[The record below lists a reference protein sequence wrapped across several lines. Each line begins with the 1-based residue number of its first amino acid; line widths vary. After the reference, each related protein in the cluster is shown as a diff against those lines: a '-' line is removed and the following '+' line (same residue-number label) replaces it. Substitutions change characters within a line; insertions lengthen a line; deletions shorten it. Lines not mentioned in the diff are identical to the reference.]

1 MFSFLARPRALALF
15 FSLSTLTP
23 FANALDTLF
32 TSSVT
37 YCEPPETLLIQ
48 RFEIAYFPQNNS
60 VSFNVSAASVQANV
74 NVTANL
80 FLNVY
85 GMKPVNVTLDLCGI
99 LHGALCPLPMY
110 NFTGADSITLP
121 GSLSVTDHIPGI
133 AYKIPDLEGFAQLTL
148 KEINTGAIK
157 ACVQATLANGK
168 SAHQKTVEWTTGGI
182 TLGVL
187 IFSLWQST
195 ISPDATVPF
204 RLVEL
209 LYLFQSI
216 ASSAFLRL
224 NYPSVYRAYAIN
236 FAWAMGLI
244 GASVDSSV
252 QLSINRM
259 RHLTGGR
266 LADAIG
272 DSAVSLV
279 NRKLSPY
286 NSPTTNLASLSSAGS
301 TSLFSN
307 AEASRAVVAA
317 LPSDFN
323 IDFSTVK
330 FASRFAKR
338 DTIVDG
344 VVQTVT
350 PGSTN
355 TLDVGLPIYA
365 NTLHIATANA
375 FMTVFFCALI
385 LLAIALAVF
394 GLGYGILFAVE
405 RYRARKH
412 NGSLTSNFD
421 YRSFIISW
429 CVRLALVM
437 AFPLYIFIFF
447 QWTLKDSWLTIFLAV
462 ISFLA
467 ISASLIY
474 PSYLT
479 LRTAREETP
488 SALYARNSTQL
499 NRNGPL
505 YAKHRLQRYYFF
517 VSLLAAFLVRSI
529 AISFAKH
536 SGEAQLALL
545 ILTELALVAGH
556 FVLKPARTRG
566 GDVFWTYLAIT
577 RLVCT
582 GLLIAFLEKIALSP
596 IPRVVI
602 GFIVMIIWSICVLVM
617 FGNIFWHIVVA
628 VFEAV
633 TGRSRAGRDKASI
646 LASPVGSEGSM
657 LEKGLRGSEKS
668 AYAVGSKEP
677 SASSRTSSLHQDDGA
692 SQMVSIEEVARA
704 GRPVNPTPEHNM
716 PAFEEYL
723 CPYPVSPTATVS
735 TQMEPPSIYSRDS
748 GTITVGSLLPRRW
761 SFSFSQ
767 PSSPVGSEAP
777 STNHRRQGSLTNSV
791 APSSPAWT
799 DASHAPSS
807 YSHSQG
813 HTGSSVSRNTS
824 TRVQMHQPTHEDIL
838 EEHEGGLS
846 PITTPRKAA
855 LSPPS

>member
-1 MFSFLARPRALALF
+1 MFSFLARPRALALI

-37 YCEPPETLLIQ
+37 YCEPPETLLVQ
-48 RFEIAYFPQNNS
+48 RFEIAYFPKNNS

-121 GSLSVTDHIPGI
+121 ESLSVTEHIPGI

-182 TLGVL
+182 TLG
-187 IFSLWQST
+187 IFILALWQST
-195 ISPDATVPF
+195 ISPDAAIPF

-209 LYLFQSI
+209 LCLFQSI

-259 RHLTGGR
+259 RHLTGGK

-272 DSAVSLV
+272 GSAVSLV

-286 NSPTTNLASLSSAGS
+286 NSPSNNLASLGGPAGS
-301 TSLFSN
+301 ISLFSN
-307 AEASRAVVAA
+307 AEASRTLVAA
-317 LPSDFN
+317 LPSDFD
-323 IDFSTVK
+323 IDFSKLK
-330 FASRFAKR
+330 FASHFAKR

-344 VVQTVT
+344 IVQTVT
-350 PGSTN
+350 PGSSN

-385 LLAIALAVF
+385 LLAIALGVF
-394 GLGYGILFAVE
+394 VLGYGVLFAVE
-405 RYRARKH
+405 RYRARNH
-412 NGSLTSNFD
+412 NGSLTSNFN
-421 YRSFIISW
+421 YRSFMISW

-437 AFPLYIFIFF
+437 ALPLYVFIFF

-474 PSYLT
+474 SSYLT
-479 LRTAREETP
+479 LRTARLESP
-488 SALYARNSTQL
+488 SALYARKSPQL
-499 NRNGPL
+499 NRYGPL
-505 YAKHRLQRYYFF
+505 YAKYRLQRYYFF

-545 ILTELALVAGH
+545 IITELALVVGH
-556 FVLKPARTRG
+556 ILLKPARTRG

-602 GFIVMIIWSICVLVM
+602 GFVVMIIWSVCVLVM
-617 FGNIFWHIVVA
+617 FGNIFWHAGVA
-628 VFEAV
+628 VFKAV
-633 TGRSRAGRDKASI
+633 TGRDREDGASI
-646 LASPVGSEGSM
+646 LTSPVGSEGSM
-657 LEKGLRGSEKS
+657 LEKGLRGSSEKT
-668 AYAVGSKEP
+668 GSKEP
-677 SASSRTSSLHQDDGA
+677 STSSRTSSLHEDGGI
-692 SQMVSIEEVARA
+692 SHMVSIEEVARA
-704 GRPVNPTPEHNM
+704 GRPVNPTPEHNV
-716 PAFEEYL
+716 PAFEQYL

-735 TQMEPPSIYSRDS
+735 TQMDPPSIYSRDS

-799 DASHAPSS
+799 DASHGPSS
-807 YSHSQG
+807 YGHSQSHSG
-813 HTGSSVSRNTS
+813 GSVSRNTS
-824 TRVQMHQPTHEDIL
+824 TRVQMHHPTHEDIQ

-846 PITTPRKAA
+846 PIRPPPRAT
-855 LSPPS
+855 LSSPS